1 MSMSGHV
8 IESAPLIVTFGTAIL
23 SQFYSIGKK
32 WQNFILFLLG
42 MLTIYFTYGFF
53 FLCEYAPSATHSLF
67 DLSFNKITLF
77 VGSIFCGSLFMGLFP
92 VRNEITLSS
101 RFILFIAGGIG
112 IILSN
117 NLPTFF
123 LFWTFQRAIPLVSF
137 VRDLKNDDASGGG
150 TYIFQHALAFICFGA
165 LLFLAYEAGYLIT
178 PLNEIPGTFFTWPIL
193 ILAFVVIYQSHG
205 IFPFHSWVHDIMGH
219 LAWYEISCIFLS
231 RTGVLFFV
239 QLLLPTLNQDPDT
252 FKILLLTLSIVS
264 SVYWSF
270 RGIFEENVN
279 RIPTYFYVAQSSLIF
294 TGLQADLTAAR
305 GAYLHMMVISL
316 CGTALFSI
324 MSYVQTQ
331 FSLKRSNQFYG
342 LAQYY
347 PKLATLFCLFG
358 FCMIGVPLGASFIVE
373 DLVINGLLDQQPYLG
388 LGHIVATCLNG
399 ILFFLL
405 FSKIFLGRTPYSKD
419 VKNMDMKLGQMVPYL
434 GTLALMLLIGIMPY
448 LFLEN
453 ISW

>member
-1 MSMSGHV
+1 MSFAGQV
-8 IESAPLIVTFGTAIL
+8 AESAPLIVTFGTAII

-32 WQNFILFLLG
+32 WQNFIIFLLAA
-42 MLTIYFTYGFF
+42 LCVYFTYAFF
-53 FLCEYAPSATHSLF
+53 CLNEFTPSLEHSFF

-77 VGSIFCGSLFMGLFP
+77 VGSIFCGSLFIGLFP
-92 VRNEITLSS
+92 VRKEITLTS
-101 RFILFIAGGIG
+101 RFILFVAGGIG
-112 IILSN
+112 VILAN

-150 TYIFQHALAFICFGA
+150 TYIFQHLLAFLCIVA
-165 LLFLAYEAGYLIT
+165 LLFLAWDAGFLIT
-178 PLNEIPGTFFTWPIL
+178 PLTQIPVTFFTWPVL
-193 ILAFVVIYQSHG
+193 ILCFVIIYQSHG

-231 RTGVLFFV
+231 RAGVLFFV
-239 QLLLPTLNQDPDT
+239 QLLLPSLNQDPDS
-252 FKILLLTLSIVS
+252 FKILLLTLSIIS
-264 SVYWSF
+264 SIYWSF
-270 RGIFEENVN
+270 RGIFENNVN

-305 GAYLHMMVISL
+305 GSYLHMMVISL

-324 MSYVQTQ
+324 LNYIQTQ
-331 FSLKRSNQFYG
+331 FSLKRSSQFYG

-388 LGHIVATCLNG
+388 LGHILATCLNG

-405 FSKIFLGRTPYSKD
+405 FSKIFLGRTAYSKD
-419 VKNMDMKLGQMVPYL
+419 IKNMDMKLGQMVPYL